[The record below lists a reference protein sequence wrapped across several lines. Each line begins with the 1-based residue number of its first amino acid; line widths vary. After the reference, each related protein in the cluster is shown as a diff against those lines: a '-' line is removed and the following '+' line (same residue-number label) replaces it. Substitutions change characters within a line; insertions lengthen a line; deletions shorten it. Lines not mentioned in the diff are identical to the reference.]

1 MAQGSSGIRIT
12 RKAFGASFIVLLCLM
27 LAAGV
32 LGSVIPSGTYE
43 RAESPSGTQIV
54 SGTYA
59 AIEKTPYPAWRWLA
73 APVEVLGSPDGTQAI
88 VIILFILSVGG
99 AFAVLDKAGC
109 LTDLVAV
116 IAEKFR
122 HRKYLLLAM
131 ITLFFMGIGAMLGIF
146 EETIPLVPLAIAL
159 AASLG
164 WDVYV
169 GLGMSI
175 LATGFGFS
183 AAIANPFSI
192 GTAQRLAGLPLFSG
206 AGFRIMVFAAV
217 YALFFAWLALTA
229 RSSERRNAGTMPT
242 AQNATVNLNAAGIR
256 SGSKFFAVSILI
268 LVVVILL
275 ISVTGSLTDF
285 SMPLIALIFLVAGF
299 GSGIAS
305 GLKAKECLKAFGSGA
320 AGILPGV
327 ILILMAMAVKHIIVS
342 AGIMDTILYMAASAI
357 EGSSVYLAAAGIYG
371 ITLGMNFFIGSATAK
386 AFLLMPLLAPLADL
400 VGLTRQVAVQAF
412 AFGDGFSNMLYPTN
426 AVLIIALGVAGVS
439 WTSWLK
445 KTWLLQVFTLIATI
459 GLLFLAVATGF

>member
-1 MAQGSSGIRIT
+1 M
-12 RKAFGASFIVLLCLM
+12 M
-27 LAAGV
+27 AAGV
-32 LGSVIPSGTYE
+32 LAALVPSGRFDRIETP
-43 RAESPSGTQIV
+43 RGSQIV
-54 SGTYA
+54 PGSYKVVDKA
-59 AIEKTPYPAWRWLA
+59 VYPLWRWLT

-99 AFAVLDKAGC
+99 SFAILDKAKC
-109 LTDLVAV
+109 LQEVV
-116 IAEKFR
+116 SIIARKFR
-122 HRKYLLLAM
+122 HRRYLLLAFV
-131 ITLFFMGIGAMLGIF
+131 TLFFMGIGALLGIF

-192 GTAQRLAGLPLFSG
+192 GIAQKLSGLPLFSG
-206 AGFRIMVFAAV
+206 AGFRVLVFLVV
-217 YALFFAWLALTA
+217 YALFYSWLALTA
-229 RSSERRNAGTMPT
+229 RKSEKRSSDISPPAAAVMPDTAG
-242 AQNATVNLNAAGIR
+242 
-256 SGSKFFAVSILI
+256 SGSGAKFFAISILL
-268 LVVVILL
+268 LVVMLL
-275 ISVTGSLTDF
+275 FISITGTLADY
-285 SMPLIALIFLVAGF
+285 SMPLIALVFLVAGF

-305 GLKAKECLKAFGSGA
+305 KLSLRECIAAFVSGVG
-320 AGILPGV
+320 GILPGV
-327 ILILMAMAVKHIIVS
+327 LLILMAMAVKHIIVS
-342 AGIMDTILYMAASAI
+342 GAIMDTILYQAAKAI
-357 EGSSVYLAAAGIYG
+357 EGSSAYVAAAGMYVL
-371 ITLGMNFFIGSATAK
+371 TLGMNFFIGSATAK

-445 KTWLLQVFTLIATI
+445 KTWLLQVFTLAITM
-459 GLLFLAVATGF
+459 GLLLLAVATGF